1 MAKTKGK
8 KAAGAKKSPARKTG
22 AAEKAPAGKA
32 AKPKEPKAPKA
43 EKAVEPKVSQAE
55 LDALRKPVEAAKGG
69 LEKAQAE
76 AKALAEKAHAGVAE
90 AKDAYR
96 TALAPYR
103 EACRKAGIECE
114 YEGGRSANVS
124 EKVSF
129 LVEKTDKG
137 VRVMVKGQPKT
148 EEVIPLAALKESINK
163 AAYAYTDKHV
173 GPKEEVGNKG
183 GSLSNRL
190 RAVLQA

>member
-1 MAKTKGK
+1 MAKKKGK
-8 KAAGAKKSPARKTG
+8 NGKAAG
-22 AAEKAPAGKA
+22 GKA
-32 AKPKEPKAPKA
+32 AKAKATEAKEPKAPKT
-43 EKAVEPKVSQAE
+43 EKVVEPKVSQAE

-76 AKALAEKAHAGVAE
+76 AKALAEKARAVVAE

-96 TALAPYR
+96 AALAPYR
-103 EACRKAGIECE
+103 EACQKAGIECE

-137 VRVMVKGQPKT
+137 VRVMVKGRPKT

-163 AAYAYTDKHV
+163 AAYAYTEKHV
-173 GPKEEVGNKG
+173 GPKDRVGNKG

-190 RAVLQA
+190 RAALHA

>member
-1 MAKTKGK
+1 MSKKKSKGG
-8 KAAGAKKSPARKTG
+8 KAAA
-22 AAEKAPAGKA
+22 AGKA
-32 AKPKEPKAPKA
+32 VGGKAGKAEAAEAKKAKAPKV
-43 EKAVEPKVSQAE
+43 EKAAEPKISQAE

-69 LEKAQAE
+69 LEKAEAE
-76 AKALAEKAHAGVAE
+76 AKAQAEKARAMVAE
-90 AKDAYR
+90 AKDSYR

-103 EACRKAGIECE
+103 EACQKAGIECE

-163 AAYAYTDKHV
+163 AAYAYTGKWL

-190 RAVLQA
+190 RAVLAGA

>member
-1 MAKTKGK
+1 MAKKKGRNG
-8 KAAGAKKSPARKTG
+8 KAAGS
-22 AAEKAPAGKA
+22 KA
-32 AKPKEPKAPKA
+32 AKAKATEAKEPKAPKT
-43 EKAVEPKVSQAE
+43 EKVVEPKVSQAE
-55 LDALRKPVEAAKGG
+55 LVALRKPVEAAKGD

-76 AKALAEKAHAGVAE
+76 ARALADRARALVAE

-103 EACRKAGIECE
+103 EACHKAGVACE

-137 VRVMVKGQPKT
+137 VRVCVKDRPET
-148 EEVIPLAALKESINK
+148 EEVIPLAALKESVNRE
-163 AAYAYTDKHV
+163 AYRYAEAHI
-173 GPKEEVGNKG
+173 GPREKVGNKG

-190 RAVLQA
+190 RAVLNA

>member
-1 MAKTKGK
+1 MAKKKSKNGG
-8 KAAGAKKSPARKTG
+8 KAA
-22 AAEKAPAGKA
+22 AGKA
-32 AKPKEPKAPKA
+32 AGGKAEAAAAKRA
-43 EKAVEPKVSQAE
+43 KIEKAVEPKVSKEE
-55 LDALRKPVEAAKGG
+55 LAALRKPVEEAKGK

-76 AKALAEKAHAGVAE
+76 AKAMVYKADAVVAV

-103 EACRKAGIECE
+103 DGCQKAGVECE

-129 LVEKTDKG
+129 VVKTDKG
-137 VRVMVKGQPKT
+137 VRVMVKGKPTTQD
-148 EEVIPLAALKESINK
+148 VIPLAALKESVNRE
-163 AAYAYTDKHV
+163 AYKYVEAHI
-173 GPKEEVGNKG
+173 GPREKVGNKG

-190 RAVLQA
+190 RAVLG

>member
-8 KAAGAKKSPARKTG
+8 KAAGAKKSPARTTG
-22 AAEKAPAGKA
+22 TADKASAGKA
-32 AKPKEPKAPKA
+32 AKPKEAAAKAD
-43 EKAVEPKVSQAE
+43 KAVEPKVSQTE

-76 AKALAEKAHAGVAE
+76 AKALADKARAVVAE

-96 TALAPYR
+96 AALAPYR
-103 EACRKAGIECE
+103 EACHKAGVACE

-124 EKVSF
+124 EKVTF

-137 VRVMVKGQPKT
+137 VRVCVKGRPET

-163 AAYAYTDKHV
+163 AAYAYTEKHV
-173 GPKEEVGNKG
+173 GPKERVGNKG

-190 RAVLQA
+190 RAVLNA